1 MAHLFFADRLFRD
14 GPVLACGLLTTSFPN
29 SMPRDKMQDFIAG
42 REAVE
47 DEREVVRVK
56 AAVISWIEH
65 FLFLGSSTPAAEF
78 NLEDRRLLMLLIDL
92 EIETA
97 SLRRAEWNNV
107 SLVVGV
113 GDCSHFISFSLA
125 HSPTQK

>member
-1 MAHLFFADRLFRD
+1 MGLAHLFFADRLFRD

-29 SMPRDKMQDFIAG
+29 SIPRDKMQDFIAG

-97 SLRRAEWNNV
+97 SLRRAEWNHSV
-107 SLVVGV
+107 SLANVFVI
-113 GDCSHFISFSLA
+113 FFSETEA
-125 HSPTQK
+125 NF